1 MPGIVEKLQP
11 PAARAPLTRQT
22 AWWKEALP
30 LLGDRARCIY
40 TGAPLDPDDIS
51 LDHYLPWSFVAHDR
65 PWNLVP
71 VSPRV
76 NSAKSDSLPDR
87 RYLAGLAGIQHA
99 ALRAMRSRWLDA
111 RWAEA
116 LEPWILDL
124 GVPGQALLAPDP
136 GALRAAYDAA
146 IPPLEQMAARQGF
159 PTGWLW
165 E

>member
-22 AWWKEALP
+22 VWWKEALP

-40 TGAPLDPDDIS
+40 TGAPLDPDDLS

-99 ALRAMRSRWLDA
+99 APL
-111 RWAEA
+111 AEQPA
-116 LEPWILDL
+116 SKWDDILAINL
-124 GVPGQALLAPDP
+124 SAAFHTMQQALPGMAERGYGRVLNIASVHGLVASKNKAP
-136 GALRAAYDAA
+136 
-146 IPPLEQMAARQGF
+146 
-159 PTGWLW
+159 
-165 E
+165 

>member
-22 AWWKEALP
+22 VWWKEALP

-40 TGAPLDPDDIS
+40 TGAPLDPDDLS

-87 RYLAGLAGIQHA
+87 RWSKWPRARASRRGGCGDSACLIRSQSLEQCGS
-99 ALRAMRSRWLDA
+99 LRD
-111 RWAEA
+111 A
-116 LEPWILDL
+116 LEDRL
-124 GVPGQALLAPDP
+124 GDP
-136 GALRAAYDAA
+136 FGESL
-146 IPPLEQMAARQGF
+146 RQG
-159 PTGWLW
+159 
-165 E
+165 